1 MGKDPAFL
9 FYYQDFLVG
18 TSCMT
23 LEETGAYIKLLC
35 FQADKG
41 ELDEKD
47 ILKKIPIE
55 LWKSVKDKFQEN
67 NGKFFNKR
75 LNEEVNKRKAYT
87 ESRRQSRLKCDEDS
101 VRIYLIKDLDTK
113 YTKIGSSVNP
123 LRRFAEMCNQENP
136 AKTVGNRNYRLIF
149 SSRIVS
155 RSEELKLH
163 EIYKN
168 KNIIGEWF
176 DLSEEDTKNICKTY
190 DECAKARTE
199 NENENENKDVIKDK
213 YLDFVLLTKEE
224 FNKLMDRF
232 GKEETTERIARLNEY
247 GHQKPKKFKEYGSHY
262 HTILAWARKDKPE
275 AGSNLTKAQK
285 SNLQGLDKT
294 MERIKNDKRGVSKGV
309 SGINSL
315 IPRTTI

>member
-18 TSCMT
+18 TSFMT

-149 SSRIVS
+149 SSRIVP

-199 NENENENKDVIKDK
+199 NENENTNKDVIKDIIDDLNSVLQSSYK
-213 YLDFVLLTKEE
+213 YASSKNRELI
-224 FNKLMDRF
+224 R
-232 GKEETTERIARLNEY
+232 ARLNE
-247 GHQKPKKFKEYGSHY
+247 GHTFEDFKTVHRKMAK
-262 HTILAWARKDKPE
+262 AW
-275 AGSNLTKAQK
+275 
-285 SNLQGLDKT
+285 GLDNKMRQYLRPLT
-294 MERIKNDKRGVSKGV
+294 LYSNKFESYLNRPEDIRQLTPQQQNNIKQLEELRKENKNDKP
-309 SGINSL
+309 I
-315 IPRTTI
+315 I